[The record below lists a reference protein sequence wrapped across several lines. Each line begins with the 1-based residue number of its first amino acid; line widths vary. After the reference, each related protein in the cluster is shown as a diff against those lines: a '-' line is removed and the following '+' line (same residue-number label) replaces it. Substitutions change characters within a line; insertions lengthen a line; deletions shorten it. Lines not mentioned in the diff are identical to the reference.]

1 MWPGLKTQSEGR
13 FPFIKVDWR
22 KVATRKFWQSRNG
35 RPSAGSTGPWS
46 SARTDTG
53 DEAHYSCRCQS
64 SRFII
69 LSSTAAKLA
78 PRVSKWVG
86 SSEGDDRK
94 EPEGLSWHPSKC
106 SIKGKQ
112 REHCNFFC
120 FKFKEHKESHNNVNL
135 AYHCDGQK
143 GCELDL
149 YTPATLFDFY
159 RNYSFR

>member
-1 MWPGLKTQSEGR
+1 MTWAEDLKWRQISFYQGWLKESSHQEVLTVQEWETLCWQHWPLEFSQGR
-13 FPFIKVDWR
+13 YW
-22 KVATRKFWQSRNG
+22 
-35 RPSAGSTGPWS
+35 
-46 SARTDTG
+46 
-53 DEAHYSCRCQS
+53 DETHYSCRCQS

-112 REHCNFFC
+112 REHCNFC
-120 FKFKEHKESHNNVNL
+120 FKFKEHKESHNNVNFV
-135 AYHCDGQK
+135 YHWDGQK

-149 YTPATLFDFY
+149 YTPLTLFDFY